1 MALALAARIEAR
13 KVDKLEDAGGAG
25 SSGRDLAAATG
36 DVRRVDGTRIH
47 VRACYSLAMVDAS
60 ATTRTPRPSIVSIR
74 IATRLAPDK

>member
-1 MALALAARIEAR
+1 MNQ
-13 KVDKLEDAGGAG
+13 DAGVDG

-36 DVRRVDGTRIH
+36 DIRRLDGNRIQI
-47 VRACYSLAMVDAS
+47 RACYSLAMVDAS